1 MKIKIADHVN
11 FTAFLVNGDSRTPK
25 LEIVPK
31 DSGRESVFLG
41 PNDYIPGWEPTK
53 GITAATL
60 VKLSEYEML
69 PIKDSYK
76 GVVRKF
82 IDGQPALDEAKAAA
96 QRKRQSDLEN
106 VLHEL
111 NELATVFELVDQS
124 TPMISSMG
132 AEEDARQLRAAF
144 SFLLPR
150 AIKRMQKA
158 YAIFHNEEISEA

>member
-1 MKIKIADHVN
+1 MKTKITEWPT
-11 FTAFLVNGDSRTPK
+11 FTAFLVNGSGTPK
-25 LEIVPK
+25 LQIVPK
-31 DSGRESVFLG
+31 EAGRETLLLG
-41 PNDYIPGWEPTK
+41 PKDFIPGGEPTR
-53 GITAATL
+53 GVTAAQL
-60 VKLSEYEML
+60 VMSEDKKDL
-69 PIKDSYK
+69 PRKDSVK
-76 GVVRKF
+76 ALIQKF
-82 IDGQPALDEAKAAA
+82 IDGERALDKAETDA
-96 QRKRQSDLEN
+96 QRKRESDLEN
-106 VLHEL
+106 VLCEL